1 MRCNEVVRE
10 MAVPTG
16 SLEPAAIDEHLARCP
31 ACAAWA
37 ERAKGLDR
45 LWKATRP
52 SEPTADAWDSLWAG
66 LNTSLDASMPKQVES
81 PALFSSRNGSPTN
94 LQGKL
99 IPGRRSGSRFRT
111 LAVVGLIG
119 LAQAA
124 AVLLAVNLTWNGS
137 DPSRPPQI
145 AKRSDPAASASGS
158 YAENLSGNPSS
169 AVPGTIEIEEGHRVV
184 VMIRNQ
190 GRNSTIIDRTTE
202 VTFLE
207 VDDGFLL
214 LSAME
219 SESKPKV
226 AMKE

>member
-1 MRCNEVVRE
+1 MRHR
-10 MAVPTG
+10 
-16 SLEPAAIDEHLARCP
+16 
-31 ACAAWA
+31 
-37 ERAKGLDR
+37 R
-45 LWKATRP
+45 LRVTRR
-52 SEPTADAWDSLWAG
+52 DLW
-66 LNTSLDASMPKQVES
+66 
-81 PALFSSRNGSPTN
+81 
-94 LQGKL
+94 
-99 IPGRRSGSRFRT
+99 
-111 LAVVGLIG
+111 
-119 LAQAA
+119 
-124 AVLLAVNLTWNGS
+124 
-137 DPSRPPQI
+137 
-145 AKRSDPAASASGS
+145 
-158 YAENLSGNPSS
+158 GNPSW